1 MNRLR
6 PFFGFLVFLATFTA
20 LPAKDV
26 VVITNPNVPRGEKE
40 AILILPGFGSKLH
53 GSKHQKKYFRDK
65 GYDLFIPKYISRK
78 SIAASVKNVDE
89 FIAKHQLG
97 EYRKIHVFSY
107 IVGSWTIN
115 AWIKDHPQNN
125 IATIVYDRSPLQE
138 RAPFALVTDSPKIAK
153 MLAGPIMA
161 EFSRT
166 PYSGIPKGKIHTG
179 LLVESKATKLIRR
192 HKKTALGMGEVRWDM
207 AQFGQEHDDFLY
219 TWLDHDDMYERFDVV
234 GPDIFYF
241 IKNGRFTDNARRM
254 PYDGDPFVPFK
265 EE

>member
-6 PFFGFLVFLATFTA
+6 HFFCCFVFLATFTA

-26 VVITNPNVPRGEKE
+26 VVISNPAIPRSEKE

-78 SIAASVKNVDE
+78 SIEASVKNVDE
-89 FIAKHQLG
+89 FIAKHHLG
-97 EYRKIHVFSY
+97 EYRKVHIFSY
-107 IVGSWTIN
+107 IVGSWTVN
-115 AWIKDHPQNN
+115 SWIKDHPKNN

-138 RAPFALVTDSPKIAK
+138 RAPYALITDSPKIAK
-153 MLAGPIMA
+153 LLAGQIMF

-166 PYSGIPKGKIHTG
+166 PYAGIPKGKIRTAI
-179 LLVESKATKLIRR
+179 LVESKATKLIRR
-192 HKKTALGMGEVRWDM
+192 HKKTTLSMGEVRWDM

-234 GPDIFYF
+234 GPEIFNF
-241 IKNGRFTDNARRM
+241 IKNGRFSEQARRT
-254 PYDGDPFVPFK
+254 PYDSDPFIPY
-265 EE
+265 EEK